1 MTEPL
6 PVDPGSTE
14 GVSGASA
21 AEHRRSVAS
30 FFRRLLK
37 EQPLGAVGGLIVL
50 ALVFIT
56 IFANQLAPYEFDRGR
71 VQDRMKGPSVEHLL
85 GTDHVGR
92 DFLSR
97 LIIGARLS
105 ITVGLAA
112 TVLNVIVALLVGGT
126 TGFIGGRVDIY
137 AQRFVDAWMS
147 FPGLL
152 LLLTIMSITGRG
164 VLQIILVLGITGGI
178 PASRVVRGAVIGIKE
193 NDYFQAAKALGARKS
208 RIFFRHVLP
217 NIAAP
222 LIVIFSI
229 NVGGVII
236 AEASLSF
243 LGFGLPANVPSWGGM
258 LSREGRQY
266 MEIAPRLALW
276 PGLCLTVTVYSLNL
290 FGDAMRD
297 LLDPRLRGAQGS
309 YGATKQKRKR
319 GLLARL
325 INPFKW

>member
-6 PVDPGSTE
+6 PVDPGGTE
-14 GVSGASA
+14 GVPA
-21 AEHRRSVAS
+21 AERHRPAGS

-56 IFANQLAPYEFDRGR
+56 IFADQLAPYEFDRGR
-71 VQDRMKGPSVEHLL
+71 VQERMQGPSVEHLL

-97 LIIGARLS
+97 LLIGARLS
-105 ITVGLAA
+105 ITVGLTA
-112 TVLNVIVALLVGGT
+112 TVMTLIVALLIGGT

-193 NDYFQAAKALGARKS
+193 NDYFLAAKAVGTPPT
-208 RIFFRHVLP
+208 RI
-217 NIAAP
+217 
-222 LIVIFSI
+222 
-229 NVGGVII
+229 
-236 AEASLSF
+236 
-243 LGFGLPANVPSWGGM
+243 
-258 LSREGRQY
+258 
-266 MEIAPRLALW
+266 
-276 PGLCLTVTVYSLNL
+276 
-290 FGDAMRD
+290 
-297 LLDPRLRGAQGS
+297 LL
-309 YGATKQKRKR
+309 
-319 GLLARL
+319 
-325 INPFKW
+325 